1 MNKPK
6 ILKNGDIIGVKCYAY
21 FAGIDGLGKCNN
33 RCQWWLDEY
42 LEVNK
47 GCVMW
52 TKDKGEGKWQDLKNK
67 Q

>member
-52 TKDKGEGKWQDLKNK
+52 TKDKGELIGKT
-67 Q
+67 